1 MSKTFLT
8 LDKKES
14 LEVSDHT
21 IKNAII
27 LQDTAKYAAGNNNFG
42 VATSLMILSIEEII
56 KAQVLFFQG
65 VGIRVHRIKNANK
78 IFSSHKDKHQVA
90 SQLQFLKIIEGFIN
104 AWNYKPNK
112 KKYKTDSKLMNTILN
127 GLQDV
132 QSFIEPISLIS
143 KSVEQMKGNVEW
155 IEKANDLKNRGFYVD
170 YKGDIKLPQDVT
182 IETFDKASSINKECI
197 DLYRII
203 KLSFEKITDAEG
215 KEILIQSINNDL
227 LPRIEN
233 ILNTKIEG

>member
-27 LQDTAKYAAGNNNFG
+27 LQETAKYAAENNNYG
-42 VATSLMILSIEEII
+42 VATSLMILSIEEVI

-90 SQLQFLKIIEGFIN
+90 TQLQFSKIIEGFIK
-104 AWNYKPNK
+104 AINYEPKE
-112 KKYKTDSKLMNTILN
+112 KKYKTGVRFMDSLLGGLHDIVNIL
-127 GLQDV
+127 QPV
-132 QSFIEPISLIS
+132 TLIS
-143 KSVEQMKGNVEW
+143 KSIDQMSANVEW
-155 IEKANDLKNRGFYVD
+155 LKKANDIKNKGFYVD
-170 YKGDIKLPQDVT
+170 YKSDVELPQN
-182 IETFDKASSINKECI
+182 ITFDTFEKASSINKECF

-203 KLSFEKITDAEG
+203 KLSYEKITDTEG
-215 KEILIQSINNDL
+215 KEILIKSINNDL
-227 LPRIEN
+227 LPQIEN
-233 ILNTKIEG
+233 ILNTKIED

>member
-1 MSKTFLT
+1 MSKTFLN

-27 LQDTAKYAAGNNNFG
+27 LQETAKYAAENKNFG
-42 VATSLMILSIEEII
+42 VATSLMILSIEEVI

-90 SQLQFLKIIEGFIN
+90 TQLQFSKIVEGFIK
-104 AWNYKPNK
+104 AMNYEPKG
-112 KKYKTDSKLMNTILN
+112 KKYKTGVRFMDSLLG
-127 GLQDV
+127 GLHDIANIIV
-132 QSFIEPISLIS
+132 PVTLIS
-143 KSVEQMKGNVEW
+143 KSIEQMSENVEW
-155 IEKANDLKNRGFYVD
+155 LEKANDLKNRGFYVD
-170 YKGDIKLPQDVT
+170 YKSEIKLPQDIT
-182 IETFDKASSINKECI
+182 IDTFEKASSINKECY

-203 KLSFEKITDAEG
+203 KLSYEKITDTEG